1 MRRTGALCRGHSRLL
16 TYVHIVA
23 EQGEARRRVLVLLLL
38 QRLQQQARERL
49 GGHPG
54 RLPRRHGRGGARDRP
69 DRGRICPARG
79 GRVGRVGRRQARE
92 GRRPPGR
99 LSGGRLARELLLGSA
114 VARPGSERGDRLRQ
128 LDRAVASGSALALL
142 VPDEPPTSRRRPPR
156 MAHVRRALGSARA
169 GPERRADGPEH
180 EGALVGADHVAG
192 RASRRQRGRA
202 GGRDFRIERE
212 QRLLRGRRLRGEHLH
227 RLPVRSADHGAPARR
242 AWSS

>member
-1 MRRTGALCRGHSRLL
+1 MRPGSHRRRAVASDDGRHRAGQPRGEPARPRQGRPRGEEGAGGRRSLREGTDYFLDFPGDPLRPGCTYAQDGERFAEGQPSV

-23 EQGEARRRVLVLLLL
+23 EQRRARRRVLVLLLL

-54 RLPRRHGRGGARDRP
+54 RLSRRYCRGGARDRP

-128 LDRAVASGSALALL
+128 LDRAVASGSALGA
-142 VPDEPPTSRRRPPR
+142 
-156 MAHVRRALGSARA
+156 ARA
-169 GPERRADGPEH
+169 GRA
-180 EGALVGADHVAG
+180 AY
-192 RASRRQRGRA
+192 
-202 GGRDFRIERE
+202 
-212 QRLLRGRRLRGEHLH
+212 
-227 RLPVRSADHGAPARR
+227 LP
-242 AWSS
+242 